1 MSFDMQP
8 PQSRL
13 QQLEL
18 AKAGEEELADIRHS
32 EALTTDARKVKE
44 GYFLSIQLIGA
55 LSSISLSTT
64 YSAILDL

>member
-1 MSFDMQP
+1 MSFDMQLP
-8 PQSRL
+8 KSKL

>member
-1 MSFDMQP
+1 MSLDMQP
-8 PQSRL
+8 PQSKL

-64 YSAILDL
+64 YVAILDL